1 MIATVTLHGI
11 TQAIWE
17 LVKFVWVTGA
27 AIATVLIGVIVI
39 QEIVTHV
46 CDKIR
51 SIWQTKK

>member
-51 SIWQTKK
+51 SIWQAKK